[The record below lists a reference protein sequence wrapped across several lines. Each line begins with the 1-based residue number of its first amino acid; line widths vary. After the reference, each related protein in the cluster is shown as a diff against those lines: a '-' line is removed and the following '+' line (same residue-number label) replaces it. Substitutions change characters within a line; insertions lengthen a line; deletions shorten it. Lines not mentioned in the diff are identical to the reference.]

1 MLRPS
6 CETVC
11 EGTPSVS
18 DPRHGFNPTSMTRHC
33 ASWPGA
39 GGDKFTLIR
48 PELSRQLS

>member
-6 CETVC
+6 CGTVR
-11 EGTPSVS
+11 ERTPSVS
-18 DPRHGFNPTSMTRHC
+18 DPRHGFNPISMTRHC

-48 PELSRQLS
+48 PELSRRLS